1 MAKLVGNILRFLFS
15 WIDGVLA
22 KLITMIYK
30 LLMNLSELVLYS
42 DDIIKVLGKRI
53 GLILGIF
60 MLFKLAVSLINYMIS
75 PDKISDGKQ
84 GGGKL
89 ILNVFISLALLMSI
103 NIIFKEAYRVQGV
116 IVNSRIIEKIFFG
129 NNGITQSTNDNTEG
143 SIKMDIGYYL
153 YSGFITPNVDIF
165 GHSCDEIWDVTVDY
179 KQLTPKQIEDGDTKI
194 CDDLLYENLSD
205 NSRTSIYNARNT
217 MDMSYIFFDYDLV
230 LETPQER
237 VFAFDYTPIVSSVAG
252 VIVLLV
258 LVSFAMDLAT
268 RAIKLLFLQIIAP
281 IPIISNMDLGK
292 GQEIFQKWGKE
303 CIKTYVSVFIRLI
316 AIDFAVFMIVLLR
329 GNYKNLFVNNI
340 WLNIF
345 LIIGALMFAK
355 QVPKLLE
362 DFFGIK
368 ADGLT
373 LNPLKKFEEQAL
385 FGKNITGAVSGL
397 AIGGVGNAV
406 NMLQEGRGWRSIGGL
421 FTGAGRGLTHGLVEG
436 KGFKEQS
443 KRQAEMNQKIR
454 QARLNGTTFIG
465 RRLDSMANAIGA
477 ETPSEGF
484 DRKSKSAEA
493 RLQFN
498 QANLDY
504 AKSTRE
510 GILDDLRTK
519 ESSELAGS
527 WQAFQTQ
534 LRNADAA
541 YQDAQRTGSYGG
553 LTGAAAIAKA
563 REDLAQAENAVF
575 AGVLGTGDESKR
587 MIADR
592 EKYNIRIRNNVTYAK
607 DAELT
612 EQLGPIDKTTWDAI
626 KGNSQIKVNEYE
638 GKVYE
643 FRNSSKASEYQGD
656 RMYNDATSFRR

>member
-129 NNGITQSTNDNTEG
+129 NNGITQSTNSNNPGD
-143 SIKMDIGYYL
+143 IKMDIGYYL

-165 GHSCDEIWDVTVDY
+165 GHSCDEMWDVSVNTD
-179 KQLTPKQIEDGDTKI
+179 QLTQRQIEDGDDKT
-194 CDDLLYENLSD
+194 CSSLLVDTFDQNA
-205 NSRTSIYNARNT
+205 RTSISNARNT
-217 MDMSYIFFDYDLV
+217 MDMSYVFFDYDLI
-230 LETPQER
+230 LATPQER

-368 ADGLT
+368 ADGMA

-406 NMLQEGRGWRSIGGL
+406 NMLQEGRGWHSIGGL
-421 FTGAGRGLTHGLVEG
+421 FSGAGRGLAHGLVEG

-454 QARLNGTTFIG
+454 QARLNGTTFLG
-465 RRLDSMANAIGA
+465 RRLDSMANLVGA
-477 ETPSEGF
+477 ETPSENF
-484 DRKSKSAEA
+484 DRKSKSAET

-510 GILDDLRTK
+510 SILDDLK
-519 ESSELAGS
+519 NKSQADMKKNGS
-527 WQAFQTQ
+527 MWVKQQNNIRAAEAKLQAAQQ
-534 LRNADAA
+534 SGVEADIIAAKNALTATEDAA
-541 YQDAQRTGSYGG
+541 F
-553 LTGAAAIAKA
+553 AA
-563 REDLAQAENAVF
+563 
-575 AGVLGTGDESKR
+575 VLGSGQESAR
-587 MIADR
+587 MKADR
-592 EKYNIRIRNNVTYAK
+592 EKYNIRIRNNATYAK
-607 DAELT
+607 DAGLT